1 MRFLKLAVVCG
12 FAAFASACGTSGMGP
27 GDGGGGGGGGTNPTP
42 ASVTVSNT
50 ATGTFSVAISTSFQ
64 PADWDYQFFQLN
76 PTATTTLGN
85 LGSRHVRLQGIVHGV
100 PQGSEGTS
108 STAWDF
114 SMLDAITQPVL
125 GTGDHSPEFQIAKA
139 PAFMYS
145 SNNSGSSFVDTS
157 FTEFAGYAQ
166 NLVRYYNTGGFTA
179 NGRLYDSPAFANN
192 RYKVTWW
199 GIYNEPSINN
209 NLDADLYTTMYNA
222 VVPAMQQRK
231 QGSVVNISSNM
242 AFNGGLTMMH
252 YVTSKAA
259 VVGFSRVLARELGP
273 DNIRVNTLAPGATMS
288 EEKATESALKNYERS
303 ASTRILKRIEQPEDL
318 VGTALYLLSDLSTF
332 VTGQTI
338 LVNGGAVL
346 H

>member
-1 MRFLKLAVVCG
+1 MSLLEGKVVVVTGGGHGIGRAYCMGIARESGAVIVADIDENAAAAVAKAIQDKGGKALATKVDV
-12 FAAFASACGTSGMGP
+12 ANFASCQEMAKKTLDAYGKI
-27 GDGGGGGGGGTNPTP
+27 DGLVNNAAIFMSVPAEKGGWQD
-42 ASVTVSNT
+42 
-50 ATGTFSVAISTSFQ
+50 IS
-64 PADWDYQFFQLN
+64 
-76 PTATTTLGN
+76 
-85 LGSRHVRLQGIVHGV
+85 
-100 PQGSEGTS
+100 EE
-108 STAWDF
+108 AWDR
-114 SMLDAITQPVL
+114 M
-125 GTGDHSPEFQIAKA
+125 
-139 PAFMYS
+139 
-145 SNNSGSSFVDTS
+145 
-157 FTEFAGYAQ
+157 FAVNVKGLWLAS
-166 NLVRYYNTGGFTA
+166 R
-179 NGRLYDSPAFANN
+179 
-192 RYKVTWW
+192 
-199 GIYNEPSINN
+199 
-209 NLDADLYTTMYNA
+209 A
-222 VVPAMQQRK
+222 VVPTMQQRK

-288 EEKATESALKNYERS
+288 EEKATEEALRNYERS

>member
-1 MRFLKLAVVCG
+1 MSLLEGKVVVVTGGGHGIGRAYCMGIARESGAVIVADIDENAAAAVAKAIQDKGGKALATKVDV
-12 FAAFASACGTSGMGP
+12 ANFASCQEMAKKTLDAYGKI
-27 GDGGGGGGGGTNPTP
+27 DGLVNNAAIFMSVPAEKGGWQD
-42 ASVTVSNT
+42 
-50 ATGTFSVAISTSFQ
+50 IS
-64 PADWDYQFFQLN
+64 
-76 PTATTTLGN
+76 
-85 LGSRHVRLQGIVHGV
+85 
-100 PQGSEGTS
+100 EE
-108 STAWDF
+108 AWDR
-114 SMLDAITQPVL
+114 M
-125 GTGDHSPEFQIAKA
+125 
-139 PAFMYS
+139 
-145 SNNSGSSFVDTS
+145 
-157 FTEFAGYAQ
+157 FAVNVKGLWLAS
-166 NLVRYYNTGGFTA
+166 R
-179 NGRLYDSPAFANN
+179 
-192 RYKVTWW
+192 
-199 GIYNEPSINN
+199 
-209 NLDADLYTTMYNA
+209 A

-288 EEKATESALKNYERS
+288 EEKATEEALRNYERS

>member
-1 MRFLKLAVVCG
+1 MSLLEGKVVVVTGGGHGIGRAYCMGIARESGAVIVADIDENAAAAVAKAIQDKGGKALAMKVDV
-12 FAAFASACGTSGMGP
+12 ANFASCQEMAKKTLDAYGKI
-27 GDGGGGGGGGTNPTP
+27 DGLVNNAAIFMSVPAEKGGWQD
-42 ASVTVSNT
+42 
-50 ATGTFSVAISTSFQ
+50 IS
-64 PADWDYQFFQLN
+64 
-76 PTATTTLGN
+76 
-85 LGSRHVRLQGIVHGV
+85 
-100 PQGSEGTS
+100 EE
-108 STAWDF
+108 AWDR
-114 SMLDAITQPVL
+114 M
-125 GTGDHSPEFQIAKA
+125 
-139 PAFMYS
+139 
-145 SNNSGSSFVDTS
+145 
-157 FTEFAGYAQ
+157 FAVNVKGLWLAS
-166 NLVRYYNTGGFTA
+166 R
-179 NGRLYDSPAFANN
+179 
-192 RYKVTWW
+192 
-199 GIYNEPSINN
+199 
-209 NLDADLYTTMYNA
+209 A

-288 EEKATESALKNYERS
+288 EEKATEEALRNYERS

>member
-1 MRFLKLAVVCG
+1 MSLLEGKVVVVTGGGHGIGRAYCMGIARESGAVIVADIDENAAAAVAKAIQDKGGKALATKVDV
-12 FAAFASACGTSGMGP
+12 ANFASCQEMAKKTLDAYGKI
-27 GDGGGGGGGGTNPTP
+27 DGLVNNAAIFMSVLAEKGGWQD
-42 ASVTVSNT
+42 
-50 ATGTFSVAISTSFQ
+50 IS
-64 PADWDYQFFQLN
+64 
-76 PTATTTLGN
+76 
-85 LGSRHVRLQGIVHGV
+85 
-100 PQGSEGTS
+100 EE
-108 STAWDF
+108 AWDR
-114 SMLDAITQPVL
+114 M
-125 GTGDHSPEFQIAKA
+125 
-139 PAFMYS
+139 
-145 SNNSGSSFVDTS
+145 
-157 FTEFAGYAQ
+157 FAVNVKGLWLAS
-166 NLVRYYNTGGFTA
+166 R
-179 NGRLYDSPAFANN
+179 
-192 RYKVTWW
+192 
-199 GIYNEPSINN
+199 
-209 NLDADLYTTMYNA
+209 A

-288 EEKATESALKNYERS
+288 EEKATEEALRNYERS

>member
-1 MRFLKLAVVCG
+1 MGLLDGKVVIVTGGAHGIGKAYCLGIAREGGAVVVADIDDK
-12 FAAFASACGTSGMGP
+12 AA
-27 GDGGGGGGGGTNPTP
+27 DGV
-42 ASVTVSNT
+42 AK
-50 ATGTFSVAISTSFQ
+50 AISNSGGKALPTKVDVANFSSCQALAKKTLDEYGKIDGLINNAAIFMSV
-64 PADWDYQFFQLN
+64 PAEK
-76 PTATTTLGN
+76 
-85 LGSRHVRLQGIVHGV
+85 GSWQEIT
-100 PQGSEGTS
+100 EE
-108 STAWDF
+108 AWDRIMAVNVKGLWLC
-114 SMLDAITQPVL
+114 S
-125 GTGDHSPEFQIAKA
+125 
-139 PAFMYS
+139 
-145 SNNSGSSFVDTS
+145 
-157 FTEFAGYAQ
+157 
-166 NLVRYYNTGGFTA
+166 R
-179 NGRLYDSPAFANN
+179 
-192 RYKVTWW
+192 
-199 GIYNEPSINN
+199 
-209 NLDADLYTTMYNA
+209 A

-288 EEKATESALKNYERS
+288 EEKATSDALKSYERS
-303 ASTRILKRIEQPEDL
+303 ASARILKRIEQPEDL